1 LWQVD
6 SALNA
11 AEGLGEVHPLLLA
24 EAWYRVALVFHHHQ
38 KRTAAVL
45 RAAVCPRVLPAFYD
59 CQDLVLSVLT
69 DSALGPQAKAAA
81 KAVDLSPNPHVEAVL
96 LAFQTAKLAA
106 DGAAANGYLRRCE
119 TPEGQPGSV
128 PGCASRLAEL
138 RGGGGGGGAE

>member
-1 LWQVD
+1 MVPRGIGLPSPPKAHRC
-6 SALNA
+6 SAA
-11 AEGLGEVHPLLLA
+11 RGGVSTSSACLL
-24 EAWYRVALVFHHHQ
+24 R
-38 KRTAAVL
+38 
-45 RAAVCPRVLPAFYD
+45 
-59 CQDLVLSVLT
+59 LVLSVLT